1 MQLYDFLNLAENMDH
16 SQDGR
21 AVPELKAALT
31 SHSKQIQSATD
42 DQVYDII
49 DRMMTR
55 IAKSHGISGQKLH
68 DMWVDKYGQIP
79 DTWIMKIKEER
90 QRLDPKCWTG
100 YKKQGTKLK
109 GGVRVNNCVPK
120 EGLVAGLV
128 NTLLVEYDRSKTAAN
143 FGEKILAVAAK
154 DRWLINEILGR
165 VPNMK
170 TFAELVKTDPQE
182 TITKILEYLERGDPT
197 PHKEYTPAIAKMYAN
212 GQSKME
218 DIVSTL
224 ADYLTKFDRLKRK
237 KKIQPPRN
245 DFNRYRNLEDFY
257 DVVDE
262 YPDEEEVKPET
273 KQNAQ
278 ELYRDNRLIVTVP
291 RDVAAACY
299 YGQGTRWC
307 TAGKNN
313 NMYDYYTKGDRPL
326 YIIIPRQPAHAGE
339 KYQFHFETKQFMNE
353 QDHQIGMDGI
363 AKLVQRFPELTK
375 ILQAPAEKY
384 SIMPLIGP
392 EYKNIVTEFTPVA
405 IKQTAELVNQY
416 ADRIIGFGF
425 KSIKDYGIVL
435 NPQGE
440 QAIEENM
447 RDYLAQCLK
456 AMTAHTGIW
465 NQIMQ
470 QSGTERNEDKI
481 ESMLSSDEL
490 LKKVSETSQSG
501 RLLHQELQNQKISNN
516 AVPHV
521 VDLVMRD
528 PLFRFLMRQIPK
540 MYTAK
545 LQENGHAL
553 A

>member
-1 MQLYDFLNLAENMDH
+1 MRLQDFEQLFENMDH

-90 QRLDPKCWTG
+90 QRLDPHCWKN
-100 YKKQGTKLK
+100 KKIGNPKTKVK

-197 PHKEYTPAIAKMYAN
+197 PHKEYTPAIAKMYTN

-224 ADYLTKFDRLKRK
+224 ADYLTKFDKLKRK

-262 YPDEEEVKPET
+262 YPDEEEVKPDV

-278 ELYRDNRLIVTVP
+278 ELYRDSRLIVTVP

-313 NMYDYYTKGDRPL
+313 NMYDYRVFL
-326 YIIIPRQPAHAGE
+326 EI
-339 KYQFHFETKQFMNE
+339 
-353 QDHQIGMDGI
+353 
-363 AKLVQRFPELTK
+363 
-375 ILQAPAEKY
+375 
-384 SIMPLIGP
+384 
-392 EYKNIVTEFTPVA
+392 
-405 IKQTAELVNQY
+405 
-416 ADRIIGFGF
+416 
-425 KSIKDYGIVL
+425 GIV
-435 NPQGE
+435 
-440 QAIEENM
+440 I
-447 RDYLAQCLK
+447 
-456 AMTAHTGIW
+456 
-465 NQIMQ
+465 
-470 QSGTERNEDKI
+470 
-481 ESMLSSDEL
+481 
-490 LKKVSETSQSG
+490 
-501 RLLHQELQNQKISNN
+501 
-516 AVPHV
+516 
-521 VDLVMRD
+521 
-528 PLFRFLMRQIPK
+528 
-540 MYTAK
+540 
-545 LQENGHAL
+545 
-553 A
+553 